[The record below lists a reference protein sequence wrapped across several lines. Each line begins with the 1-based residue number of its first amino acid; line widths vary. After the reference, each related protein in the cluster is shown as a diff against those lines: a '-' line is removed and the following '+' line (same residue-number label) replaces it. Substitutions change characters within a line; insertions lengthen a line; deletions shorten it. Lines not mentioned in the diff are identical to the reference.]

1 MRSCHNIP
9 LILFVHVCLFSLGN
23 RGRRTSRMSCTYLS
37 KLLLTTMIINELQ
50 TSTAITSKKPY
61 PLNTN
66 KLANI
71 HPATQL
77 NSQCSAITLL
87 DRQSTETTACRLN
100 LPLLSQKKIQAIII
114 HPTAK
119 LSHPL
124 HHPFT
129 PPLAFTN
136 ALPTPLSSP
145 PHSFPLIS
153 PLCCTLPITLSLSS
167 LQVSVG
173 TEAMHE
179 K

>member
-1 MRSCHNIP
+1 
-9 LILFVHVCLFSLGN
+9 
-23 RGRRTSRMSCTYLS
+23 MSCTYLS

-50 TSTAITSKKPY
+50 TSTAITSKKLY

-114 HPTAK
+114 RPTAK

-124 HHPFT
+124 NHPFT

-136 ALPTPLSSP
+136 ALPSPSQRLSHHHP
-145 PHSFPLIS
+145 AP
-153 PLCCTLPITLSLSS
+153 CLSS
-167 LQVSVG
+167 LPSAVLSPLLSLFLRFRSRWGQKPCMKNEITSIRWPWQCRINPHQLG
-173 TEAMHE
+173 SDSSP
-179 K
+179 